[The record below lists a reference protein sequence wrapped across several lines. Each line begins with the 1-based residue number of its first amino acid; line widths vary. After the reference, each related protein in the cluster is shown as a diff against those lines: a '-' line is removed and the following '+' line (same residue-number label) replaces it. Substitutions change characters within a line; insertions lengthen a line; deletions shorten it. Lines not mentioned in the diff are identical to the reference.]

1 MPENRNAMVKKK
13 LSSASATHKK
23 STGKPVAKKP
33 HLKESSPGEVV
44 SDNFVFETLIQNL
57 PDAVMIA
64 DVNGRVLRY
73 NKKFI
78 SLLRWDT
85 LIPLLHENDFFK
97 QLKELIPAYFY
108 QKIITEN
115 GPDFTCCEDIE
126 FSHADVKY
134 AQCQVVPIKNAAG
147 ELSGKLWVIRDRTD
161 FIQNQKSVEHASRDM
176 EKRKF
181 DFEKKNQDL
190 NKAYREVEELNKSV
204 TEANRLKSEFLSNM
218 SHELRT
224 PLNSILAL
232 SSILLA
238 RMDGDL
244 NEEQEKQLKII
255 EKSGKNLL
263 RLINDILDLSKI
275 DSGRMDI
282 FNAEYAVHD
291 FTESL
296 RMTIMPMLKETDL
309 EFHIEVEEG
318 IDIHSTDENKLKQVL
333 LNLIS
338 NAIKFTPKG
347 NVTLQV
353 KRTKFD
359 DVLEYAVKDTG
370 IGIDPSNFET
380 IFDPFRQLDGSAT
393 RKYGG
398 TGLGLAV
405 TKRLVELLGGK
416 ISVESALGKGSTF
429 KFILP
434 AKRRGT
440 DPSSLWSDKEIAGMI
455 SKEKAEKELPAEQEI
470 VIDPTKKTIMVVD
483 DDNEFLYVINKYIT
497 EGNYQMIAVNKSE
510 TVIERAIKYNPDV
523 ITLDIMMPKKD
534 GWEILQEL
542 KRTPQTKDI
551 PVAIISMIDNK
562 KLGYSLGTSDYIV
575 KPVAQDMLL
584 KRLNKLSEERG
595 LKKILIVDDDLSQA
609 ELVEE
614 ILESDDFISEVAT
627 SGEMAIQL
635 AKRKHYDLVILDL
648 LMPQID
654 GFAVL
659 KNLQSDTLTE
669 KMPVLVLT
677 GKLLTQDDQKKLTGN
692 HCYVFQKSMFSREK
706 LLEQIH
712 LILQKDMQ

>member
-1 MPENRNAMVKKK
+1 MAKKK
-13 LSSASATHKK
+13 LSTAASAPKK
-23 STGKPVAKKP
+23 ISSKKP
-33 HLKESSPGEVV
+33 SAAKPLPKGGSRPVKAA
-44 SDNFVFETLIQNL
+44 SDNSAFETLIENM
-57 PDAVMIA
+57 PDAVMITGT
-64 DVNGRVLRY
+64 DGRVIRY
-73 NKKFI
+73 NKKFA
-78 SLLRWDT
+78 SFLRLDAGT
-85 LIPLLHENDFFK
+85 SFLHESDIVK
-97 QLKELIPAYFY
+97 SCKEHVPAYFY
-108 QKIITEN
+108 QKIMSEN
-115 GPDFTCCEDIE
+115 GPDFACSEDIE
-126 FSHADVKY
+126 FTHPDVKY
-134 AQCQVVPIKNAAG
+134 VQCQVSPIKNASG
-147 ELSGKLWVIRDRTD
+147 DFSGKIWTIRDRTD
-161 FIQNQKSVEHASRDM
+161 FIQNQKSVEHASRDI

-181 DFEKKNQDL
+181 EFEKKNQDL

-309 EFHIEVEEG
+309 EFHIEVDEG
-318 IDIHSTDENKLKQVL
+318 IDVHSTDENKLKQIL

-347 NVTLQV
+347 SVTLQV

-380 IFDPFRQLDGSAT
+380 IFDPFRQIDGSAT

-416 ISVESALGKGSTF
+416 IGVESELGKGSSF

-434 AKRRGT
+434 AKHRGT
-440 DPSSLWSDKEIAGMI
+440 DPALLSDKEIAGMI
-455 SKEKAEKELPAEQEI
+455 SKEKAQKELPIEQDI
-470 VIDPTKKTIMVVD
+470 TIDPNKKTIMVVD
-483 DDNEFLYVINKYIT
+483 DDNEFLYVMNKYIT
-497 EGNYQMIAVNKSE
+497 EADYQVIAVNKSE
-510 TVIERAIKYNPDV
+510 TVIEKAIKYNPDV
-523 ITLDIMMPKKD
+523 ITLDIIMPKKD

-542 KRTPQTKDI
+542 KRTPQTKNI
-551 PVAIISMIDNK
+551 PVAIVSMIDNK

-659 KNLQSDTLTE
+659 KNLQSDTSTE

-677 GKLLTQDDQKKLTGN
+677 GKLLTQEDQKKLTGS
-692 HCYVFQKSMFSREK
+692 HYYVFQKSMFSREK

-712 LILQKDMQ
+712 LILQKDAQ

>member
-1 MPENRNAMVKKK
+1 MAKRNTTSKVPASKKK
-13 LSSASATHKK
+13 SRSNSGSRPSPKK
-23 STGKPVAKKP
+23 NTPGNRGIDVDAFIQSIPDGVMITGKDGHVIRYNQKFTTFLRLGPDTTLTLAGDMVER
-33 HLKESSPGEVV
+33 LKE
-44 SDNFVFETLIQNL
+44 FV
-57 PDAVMIA
+57 P
-64 DVNGRVLRY
+64 
-73 NKKFI
+73 
-78 SLLRWDT
+78 
-85 LIPLLHENDFFK
+85 P
-97 QLKELIPAYFY
+97 YFY
-108 QKIITEN
+108 QKLALEN
-115 GPDFTCCEDIE
+115 GPEFSCCEDIE
-126 FSHADVKY
+126 FVHADIKY
-134 AQCQVVPIKNAAG
+134 VQCQISPIKDESGSFAG
-147 ELSGKLWVIRDRTD
+147 KWWILRDRTD
-161 FIQNQKSVEHASRDM
+161 FIQNQKSMEHASRDI

-181 DFEKKNQDL
+181 EFEKKNQEL
-190 NKAYREVEELNKSV
+190 SKAYREVEELNKSV

-282 FNAEYAVHD
+282 FNSEYAVHD

-296 RMTIMPMLKETDL
+296 RVTILPMLKETDL
-309 EFHIEVEEG
+309 EFRIEVEEG
-318 IDIHSTDENKLKQVL
+318 IDTHSTDENKLKQIL

-347 NVTLQV
+347 SVTLTV

-359 DVLEYAVKDTG
+359 DVLEYGVRDTG
-370 IGIDPSNFET
+370 IGIDASHFET
-380 IFDPFRQLDGSAT
+380 IFDPFRQIDGSAT

-416 ISVESALGKGSTF
+416 ISVESELGKGSTF

-434 AKRRGT
+434 AKMRTGSPALMT
-440 DPSSLWSDKEIAGMI
+440 DKEIAGMI
-455 SKEKAEKELPAEQEI
+455 SKEKQKELPDDQEI
-470 VIDPTKKTIMVVD
+470 TIDPNKKTILVID
-483 DDNEFLYVINKYIT
+483 DDSEFLYVMQKYIT
-497 EGNYQMIAVNKSE
+497 EGNHQMVPVSRSENAVE
-510 TVIERAIKYNPDV
+510 TAIKYNPDV
-523 ITLDIMMPKKD
+523 IILDIMMPKKD
-534 GWEILQEL
+534 GWEVLQEL
-542 KRTPQTKDI
+542 KRTTQTKDI
-551 PVAIISMIDNK
+551 PIAIVSMIDNK
-562 KLGYSLGTSDYIV
+562 KLGYSLGASDYIV
-575 KPVAQDMLL
+575 KPIAKEMLL

-614 ILESDDFISEVAT
+614 ILESDDFVSEVAT
-627 SGEMAIQL
+627 SGEMAIQF
-635 AKRKHYDLVILDL
+635 AKRKAYDLVILDL

-659 KNLQSDTLTE
+659 KNLQNDTFTE
-669 KMPVLVLT
+669 KMPVLILT
-677 GKLLTQDDQKKLTGN
+677 GKLLTQEDQKKLTGS
-692 HCYVFQKSMFSREK
+692 HYYVFQKSMFSREK

-712 LILQKDMQ
+712 LILQKDKT

>member
-1 MPENRNAMVKKK
+1 MAKKK
-13 LSSASATHKK
+13 PSLK
-23 STGKPVAKKP
+23 STVSKTSPHNNPAGRKRISKKDLPKKEAGPVGF
-33 HLKESSPGEVV
+33 LL
-44 SDNFVFETLIQNL
+44 ETLIQSS
-57 PDAVMIA
+57 PDALLIVGPDGKVI
-64 DVNGRVLRY
+64 RY
-73 NKKFI
+73 NNKFTALLTVNSGVALI
-78 SLLRWDT
+78 SEED
-85 LIPLLHENDFFK
+85 IIA
-97 QLKELIPAYFY
+97 QLKNYVPSYLL
-108 QKIITEN
+108 QKIESEN
-115 GPDFTCCEDIE
+115 GPNFSCMEDVE
-126 FSHADVKY
+126 FSHPDVKY
-134 AQCQVVPIKNAAG
+134 VQCQIQPMQDASGNYA
-147 ELSGKLWVIRDRTD
+147 GKLWVIRDRTD
-161 FIQNQKSVEHASRDM
+161 LVQNQKSVEHASRDI

-181 DFEKKNQDL
+181 DFEKKSQDL
-190 NKAYREVEELNKSV
+190 GKAYREVEELNKSV

-282 FNAEYAVHD
+282 FNSEYAVHD
-291 FTESL
+291 FAESL

-309 EFHIEVEEG
+309 EFKIDVQEG
-318 IDIHSTDENKLKQVL
+318 IDIHSSDENKLKQIL

-338 NAIKFTPKG
+338 NAIKFTHKG
-347 NVTLQV
+347 SVTLLV

-359 DVLEYAVKDTG
+359 DVLEYSVTDTG
-370 IGIDPSNFET
+370 IGIEPSNFET

-405 TKRLVELLGGK
+405 TKKLVDLLGGK
-416 ISVESALGKGSTF
+416 IWVESEPGKGSAF

-434 AKRRGT
+434 AKLRGT
-440 DPSSLWSDKEIAGMI
+440 TSSVLSDTEIAGMI
-455 SKEKAEKELPAEQEI
+455 SKEKKPTEFSDEKEFQL
-470 VIDPTKKTIMVVD
+470 DPNKKTIMVVD
-483 DDNEFLYVINKYIT
+483 DDNEFLYVMKKYIS
-497 EGNYQMIAVNKSE
+497 EGNYQIIPVQDGEAAVR
-510 TVIERAIKYNPDV
+510 TAIKYNPDV

-542 KRTPQTKDI
+542 KRTPQTKDT

-562 KLGYSLGTSDYIV
+562 KLGYSLGTADYIV
-575 KPVAQDMLL
+575 KPVIQDMLL

-614 ILESDDFISEVAT
+614 ILESDDFVSEVAT

-635 AKRKHYDLVILDL
+635 AKRKPYDLVILDL

-659 KNLQSDTLTE
+659 KNLQNDPLTE
-669 KMPVLVLT
+669 KMPVLILT
-677 GKLLTQDDQKKLTGN
+677 GKLLTQEDQKKLTGR
-692 HCYVFQKSMFSREK
+692 HYYVFQKSMFSREK

-712 LILQKDMQ
+712 VILQKDTQRI

>member
-1 MPENRNAMVKKK
+1 MAKKK
-13 LSSASATHKK
+13 LSSALAASKK
-23 STGKPVAKKP
+23 TSSGKPGAKKTR
-33 HLKESSPGEVV
+33 LKGNGHTAVKPG
-44 SDNFVFETLIQNL
+44 SDNSVLETLIQNM
-57 PDAVMIA
+57 PDAVLITNA
-64 DVNGRVLRY
+64 EGRVIRH
-73 NKKFI
+73 NRMFI
-78 SLLRWDT
+78 SFLGLDAGV
-85 LIPLLHENDFFK
+85 PFLHENDAIK
-97 QLKELIPAYFY
+97 QLKDRVPAYFY
-108 QKIITEN
+108 QKILSEN
-115 GPDFTCCEDIE
+115 GPEFNCCEDIE
-126 FSHADVKY
+126 FTHPDVKY
-134 AQCQVVPIKNAAG
+134 VQFQINPIKDMDGAFF
-147 ELSGKLWVIRDRTD
+147 GKSWTIRDRTD
-161 FIQNQKSVEHASRDM
+161 FIQNQKSVEHASRDI

-181 DFEKKNQDL
+181 EFEKKNQDL

-291 FTESL
+291 FAESL
-296 RMTIMPMLKETDL
+296 RMTILPMLKETDL
-309 EFHIEVEEG
+309 EFHIDVEEG
-318 IDIHSTDENKLKQVL
+318 IDIHSTDENKLKQIL

-347 NVTLQV
+347 SVTLQV
-353 KRTKFD
+353 RRTKFD

-380 IFDPFRQLDGSAT
+380 IFDPFRQIDGSAT

-416 ISVESALGKGSTF
+416 IGVESELGKGSTF

-434 AKRRGT
+434 AKHRGM
-440 DPSSLWSDKEIAGMI
+440 DPSLLSDKEIAGMI
-455 SKEKAEKELPAEQEI
+455 SKEKIQNELPEEQEI
-470 VIDPTKKTIMVVD
+470 ILDPNKKTIMVVD
-483 DDNEFLYVINKYIT
+483 DDSEFLYVMNKYIT
-497 EGNYQMIAVNKSE
+497 EGHYQMIAVNKSE
-510 TVIERAIKYNPDV
+510 TVMEKAIKYNPDV

-542 KRTPQTKDI
+542 KRTSQTKDI
-551 PVAIISMIDNK
+551 PVAIVSMIDNK

-659 KNLQSDTLTE
+659 KNLQSDALTE

-677 GKLLTQDDQKKLTGN
+677 GKLLTQEDQKKLTGN
-692 HCYVFQKSMFSREK
+692 HYYVFQKSMFSREK

-712 LILQKDMQ
+712 LILQKDVQ

>member
-1 MPENRNAMVKKK
+1 MAKKK
-13 LSSASATHKK
+13 LPPKSAAARISSHEKKDVKKAVLKK
-23 STGKPVAKKP
+23 SRAVKTDQEKFILDSLV
-33 HLKESSPGEVV
+33 ESSP
-44 SDNFVFETLIQNL
+44 DALLIAA
-57 PDAVMIA
+57 PD
-64 DVNGRVLRY
+64 GRVIRY
-73 NKKFI
+73 NHKFALLSPSAP
-78 SLLRWDT
+78 SLALNNEKDA
-85 LIPLLHENDFFK
+85 LNF
-97 QLKELIPAYFY
+97 LKGYIPAYFF
-108 QKIITEN
+108 QKLVTEN
-115 GPDFTCCEDIE
+115 APDFSCCEDIE
-126 FSHADVKY
+126 FNHPDIKY
-134 AQCQVVPIKNAAG
+134 AQFQISPIRDASGAAA
-147 ELSGKLWVIRDRTD
+147 GKLWIIRDRTD
-161 FIQNQKSVEHASRDM
+161 FIQNQKSVEHASRDI

-181 DFEKKNQDL
+181 EFEKKNQEVD
-190 NKAYREVEELNKSV
+190 KAYRKVEELNKSV

-282 FNAEYAVHD
+282 FNADYAVHD

-309 EFHIEVEEG
+309 EFLIDVEEG
-318 IDIHSTDENKLKQVL
+318 IDIHSSDENKLKQIL

-347 NVTLQV
+347 KVTLQV

-359 DVLEYAVKDTG
+359 DVLEYAVADTG
-370 IGIDPSNFET
+370 IGIDPVNFET
-380 IFDPFRQLDGSAT
+380 IFDPFRQIDGSAT

-405 TKRLVELLGGK
+405 TKKLVELLGGK
-416 ISVESALGKGSTF
+416 IWVESELGKGSVF

-434 AKRRGT
+434 AKARVMPAQMLT
-440 DPSSLWSDKEIAGMI
+440 DKEIAGMI
-455 SKEKAEKELPAEQEI
+455 SKEKIPAEPLVEEEI
-470 VIDPTKKTIMVVD
+470 EIDPNKKTILVVD
-483 DDNEFLYVINKYIT
+483 DDKEFLYVMKKYIS
-497 EGNYQMIAVNKSE
+497 EGPYQIITVQDSEAVMEK
-510 TVIERAIKYNPDV
+510 AIRYNPDV
-523 ITLDIMMPKKD
+523 ITLDVLMKKKD
-534 GWEILQEL
+534 GWELLQEL

-575 KPVAQDMLL
+575 KPVVQDMLL

-677 GKLLTQDDQKKLTGN
+677 GKLLTQEDQKKLTGN
-692 HCYVFQKSMFSREK
+692 HYYVFQKSMFSREK

-712 LILQKDMQ
+712 LILQKGSPQEAQ

>member
-1 MPENRNAMVKKK
+1 MARKK
-13 LSSASATHKK
+13 LSPKSISSKK
-23 STGKPVAKKP
+23 SSPKKP
-33 HLKESSPGEVV
+33 GVKGGISAKNGQPIKTDPEHILF
-44 SDNFVFETLIQNL
+44 DALIQIS
-57 PDAVMIA
+57 PDAVLISGSG
-64 DVNGRVLRY
+64 GRVIRY
-73 NKKFI
+73 NQKFASFLKLDPSTTI
-78 SLLRWDT
+78 QDEENAINRLKDY
-85 LIPLLHENDFFK
+85 IPGYFF
-97 QLKELIPAYFY
+97 
-108 QKIITEN
+108 QKITSEN
-115 GPDFTCCEDIE
+115 SPEFSCCEDIE
-126 FSHADVKY
+126 FVHPDIKY
-134 AQCQVVPIKNAAG
+134 AQCQVSPIQDAAG
-147 ELSGKLWVIRDRTD
+147 RNVGKMWVIRDRTD
-161 FIQNQKSVEHASRDM
+161 FIQNQKSVEHASRDI

-181 DFEKKNQDL
+181 EFEKKNQEL
-190 NKAYREVEELNKSV
+190 GKAYREVEELNKSV
-204 TEANRLKSEFLSNM
+204 TEANRLKAEFLSNM

-282 FNAEYAVHD
+282 FNAEYAVLD

-309 EFHIEVEEG
+309 EFHIDLGEG
-318 IDIHSTDENKLKQVL
+318 IDIHSTDENKLKQIL

-347 NVTLQV
+347 SVTLQV

-359 DVLEYAVKDTG
+359 DVLEYSVKDTG
-370 IGIDPSNFET
+370 IGIEPSHFET
-380 IFDPFRQLDGSAT
+380 IFDPFRQIDGSAT

-405 TKRLVELLGGK
+405 TKKLVELLGGR
-416 ISVESALGKGSTF
+416 IWVESELGKGSTF
-429 KFILP
+429 KFNLP
-434 AKRRGT
+434 AKFRGGT
-440 DPSSLWSDKEIAGMI
+440 PSVLSDKEIAGMI
-455 SKEKAEKELPAEQEI
+455 SKERIPKESLAENEI
-470 VIDPTKKTIMVVD
+470 QIEPNKKLIMVVD
-483 DDNEFLYVINKYIT
+483 DDNEFLYVMKKYIS
-497 EGNYQMIAVNKSE
+497 EGDYQIV
-510 TVIERAIKYNPDV
+510 TVRDCELTIEKAIKYNPDV

-542 KRTPQTKDI
+542 KRTPQTADI
-551 PVAIISMIDNK
+551 PVAIVSMIDNK
-562 KLGYSLGTSDYIV
+562 KLGYSLGASDYIV
-575 KPVAQDMLL
+575 KPVVQDMLL

-659 KNLQSDTLTE
+659 KNLQNDTLTE

-677 GKLLTQDDQKKLTGN
+677 GKLLTQEDQRKLTGS
-692 HCYVFQKSMFSREK
+692 HYYVFQKSMFSREK

-712 LILQKDMQ
+712 LILQKDMQQV

>member
-1 MPENRNAMVKKK
+1 MARKN
-13 LSSASATHKK
+13 LSSKSVSTKRSLQNKSGVRKSISKK
-23 STGKPVAKKP
+23 TSSSTQVSKAEGVLNA
-33 HLKESSPGEVV
+33 LIQSSPDALLVTGLDGNVIQFNTKFSSWLISNPSAPPKNEEEVLQALQSYV
-44 SDNFVFETLIQNL
+44 
-57 PDAVMIA
+57 
-64 DVNGRVLRY
+64 
-73 NKKFI
+73 
-78 SLLRWDT
+78 
-85 LIPLLHENDFFK
+85 
-97 QLKELIPAYFY
+97 PAYFF
-108 QKIITEN
+108 QKIISEN
-115 GPDFTCCEDIE
+115 SPAFSCCEDVE
-126 FSHADVKY
+126 FSHPDIKY
-134 AQCQVVPIKNAAG
+134 AQCQIAPIYDATAV
-147 ELSGKLWVIRDRTD
+147 STGKIWIIRDRTD
-161 FIQNQKSVEHASRDM
+161 FIQNQKSVEHASRDI

-181 DFEKKNQDL
+181 EFEKKNQEL
-190 NKAYREVEELNKSV
+190 GKAYREVEELNKSV

-296 RMTIMPMLKETDL
+296 RMTIMPMIKETDL
-309 EFHIEVEEG
+309 EFKIDIEEG
-318 IDIHSTDENKLKQVL
+318 IDIHSTDENKLKQIL

-347 NVTLQV
+347 SATLQV

-359 DVLEYAVKDTG
+359 DVLEYSVKDTG

-380 IFDPFRQLDGSAT
+380 IFDPFRQIDGSAT

-405 TKRLVELLGGK
+405 TKKLVDLLGGK
-416 ISVESALGKGSTF
+416 IWVESELGKGSTF

-434 AKRRGT
+434 AKQRGSAS
-440 DPSSLWSDKEIAGMI
+440 PVLSDNEIAGMI
-455 SKEKAEKELPAEQEI
+455 SKERIPKEAPVEHEI
-470 VIDPTKKTIMVVD
+470 NIDPNKKTIMVAD
-483 DDNEFLYVINKYIT
+483 DDREFLYVMSKYIS
-497 EGNYQMIAVNKSE
+497 EGNYQIITVQNGESVLEKAV
-510 TVIERAIKYNPDV
+510 RYNPDV

-551 PVAIISMIDNK
+551 PVAVISMIDNK
-562 KLGYSLGTSDYIV
+562 KLGYSLGASDYIV
-575 KPVAQDMLL
+575 KPVVQDMLL
-584 KRLNKLSEERG
+584 KRLSKLSEERG

-614 ILESDDFISEVAT
+614 ILESDDFVSEVAT

-659 KNLQSDTLTE
+659 KNLQNDPQTDT
-669 KMPVLVLT
+669 MPVLVLT
-677 GKLLTQDDQKKLTGN
+677 GKLLTQEDQKKLTGS
-692 HCYVFQKSMFSREK
+692 HYYVFQKSMFSREK

-712 LILQKDMQ
+712 LILKKDALKI

>member
-1 MPENRNAMVKKK
+1 MTTKRKSSKEPARKNSNFKKAGKKK
-13 LSSASATHKK
+13 TASSVR
-23 STGKPVAKKP
+23 TGFAF
-33 HLKESSPGEVV
+33 
-44 SDNFVFETLIQNL
+44 DALIQNM
-57 PDAVMIA
+57 PDAVMIV
-64 DVNGRVLRY
+64 DTDGRVFQR
-73 NKKFI
+73 NQKWI
-78 SLLRWDT
+78 SLLR
-85 LIPLLHENDFFK
+85 IPTETVPRSENDAIEI
-97 QLKELIPAYFY
+97 LKEFIPQYFY
-108 QKIITEN
+108 QKILLEN

-126 FSHADVKY
+126 FTHPEVKY
-134 AQCQVVPIKNAAG
+134 VQCQVSPIRSD
-147 ELSGKLWVIRDRTD
+147 SGNIVGKWWVLRDRTD
-161 FIQNQKSVEHASRDM
+161 FIQNQKSMEHASRDI
-176 EKRKF
+176 EKKKF
-181 DFEKKNQDL
+181 EFEKKNQEL
-190 NKAYREVEELNKSV
+190 SKAYREVEELNKSV
-204 TEANRLKSEFLSNM
+204 TEVNRLKSEFLSNM

-275 DSGRMDI
+275 DSGHMDI
-282 FNAEYAVHD
+282 FNSEYAVHD

-296 RMTIMPMLKETDL
+296 RVTILPMLKETDL
-309 EFHIEVEEG
+309 EFRIDVEPG
-318 IDIHSTDENKLKQVL
+318 IDMHSTDENKLKQIL

-347 NVTLQV
+347 SITLMVRQ
-353 KRTKFD
+353 TKFD

-370 IGIDPSNFET
+370 IGIETSHFET
-380 IFDPFRQLDGSAT
+380 IFDPFRQIDGSAT

-405 TKRLVELLGGK
+405 TKKLVELLGGK
-416 ISVESALGKGSTF
+416 ISVESEIGKGSMF

-434 AKRRGT
+434 AKMRAGASAMMT
-440 DPSSLWSDKEIAGMI
+440 DKEIAGMI
-455 SKEKAEKELPAEQEI
+455 SKEKASQELPEEKDF
-470 VIDPTKKTIMVVD
+470 VPDPNKKTIMVID
-483 DDNEFLYVINKYIT
+483 DDHEFLYVMKKYIT
-497 EGNYQMIAVNKSE
+497 EGNYQILPVSKSE
-510 TVIERAIKYNPDV
+510 TVLTKAAQYNPDV

-542 KRTPQTKDI
+542 KRTPETKNI

-562 KLGYSLGTSDYIV
+562 KLGYSLGTSDYLV
-575 KPVAQDMLL
+575 KPISQDMLL

-595 LKKILIVDDDLSQA
+595 LRKILIVDDDLSQA

-627 SGEMAIQL
+627 SGEMAIQF
-635 AKRKHYDLVILDL
+635 AKRKPYDLVILDL

-659 KNLQSDTLTE
+659 KNLQSDPFTE

-677 GKLLTQDDQKKLTGN
+677 GKLLTQEDQKKLTGN
-692 HCYVFQKSMFSREK
+692 HYYVFQKSMFSREK

-712 LILQKDMQ
+712 LILQKDKQ